1 MSDTWSRCAARA
13 TTSGMISAVHLY
25 HRAGEKCLFP
35 LRHCGQGT
43 DMLEYSFL
51 QEAIRN
57 DGKINSIKLREAV
70 ISNG

>member
-1 MSDTWSRCAARA
+1 
-13 TTSGMISAVHLY
+13 
-25 HRAGEKCLFP
+25 
-35 LRHCGQGT
+35 
-43 DMLEYSFL
+43 MLEYSFL